1 MMKKMRFVLLLLSSL
16 VLLVACGNESQGEDG
31 KKEISIMLDWYPNA
45 VHSFLYVAE
54 EKGYFE
60 EEQLDVDI
68 QFPANTTDPLTLAA
82 ANKVTLGLYY
92 QPDVIMAV
100 ANDDMPVISV
110 AGIVREP
117 LNYLVFKA
125 EQNIQSP
132 ADLLHKKVGYPGIPI
147 NIALLHTILK
157 DVGESPDQI
166 DMIDVGFELGSS
178 IITDHVDAVF
188 GAFVNH
194 EVPVLRHEGYDIDYL
209 NPVEYGVPNYYEL
222 VLVTGSETWE
232 KEQTEIEAF
241 LRAAQKGYEFM
252 MENPEEALDIL
263 LTYQD
268 EANFPLDKAI
278 ETESMNVLL
287 PKMQTTKGI
296 HHQEADDWKKT
307 AEWLLEVELIKEIPP
322 MEAMIQS
329 K

>member
-1 MMKKMRFVLLLLSSL
+1 MKKMKFVLLLMSSL
-16 VLLVACGNESQGEDG
+16 ALLAACGNTSNGADG
-31 KKEISIMLDWYPNA
+31 KKDISIMLDWYPNA

-54 EKGYFE
+54 EKGYFAD
-60 EEQLDVDI
+60 EQLNVDI

-100 ANDDMPVISV
+100 ANDDMPVTSV

-125 EQNIQSP
+125 EQNIESP
-132 ADLLHKKVGYPGIPI
+132 KDLLHKKVGYPGIPI
-147 NIALLHTILK
+147 NIALMHTLLNHA
-157 DVGESPDQI
+157 GESPNAI
-166 DMIDVGFELGSS
+166 EMIDVGFELGSS

-194 EVPVLRHEGYDIDYL
+194 EVPVLRNEGYDIDYL

-222 VLVTGSETWE
+222 VIVTGNKTWE
-232 KEQTEIEAF
+232 NEQTEIEAF

-268 EANFPLDKAI
+268 TANFPLNKTI

-287 PKMQTTKGI
+287 PKMQAENGI
-296 HHQEADDWKKT
+296 DHQELETWNKT
-307 AEWLLEVELIKEIPP
+307 AEWLLEMELIKEIPP
-322 MEAMIQS
+322 IDVMVQT